1 MTKVEIRKLADQ
13 GLDALWDF
21 VAARF
26 PEAKTGD
33 LSPDRTIRLQI
44 AAEEAISEWI
54 ANNVSAE
61 TQDQVTWPGQ
71 TTPVQNG

>member
-1 MTKVEIRKLADQ
+1 MTKAEIRKLADQ
-13 GLDALWDF
+13 ALDAFWDL
-21 VAARF
+21 VAASL

-54 ANNVSAE
+54 ANNVASE
-61 TQDQVTWPGQ
+61 TQDSIT
-71 TTPVQNG
+71 

>member
-13 GLDALWDF
+13 ALDAFWDH
-21 VAARF
+21 VAARL
-26 PEAKTGD
+26 PAAKTGD

-54 ANNVSAE
+54 ANNVAPETLDSA
-61 TQDQVTWPGQ
+61 T
-71 TTPVQNG
+71 